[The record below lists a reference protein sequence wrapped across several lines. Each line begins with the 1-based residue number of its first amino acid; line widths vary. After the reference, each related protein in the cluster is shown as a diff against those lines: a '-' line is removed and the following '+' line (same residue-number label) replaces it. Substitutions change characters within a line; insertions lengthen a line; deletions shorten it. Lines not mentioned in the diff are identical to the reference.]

1 MKAIG
6 KYVIITPVKD
16 KDTVTKGG
24 LILAEKQRE
33 DIRYRKAEVVKVGS
47 EVSAIKEKDKIY
59 YDKAAGF
66 NIEIDKEEFKV
77 IKEFD
82 VVVIL

>member
-6 KYVIITPVKD
+6 KYIVIKQIKEKNTK
-16 KDTVTKGG
+16 TKGG
-24 LILAEKQRE
+24 LILAESQRE
-33 DIRYRKAEVVKVGS
+33 DVRYRMAEIVEPGNDVKVLKKG
-47 EVSAIKEKDKIY
+47 DKIY
-59 YDKAAGF
+59 YDKSAGF
-66 NIEIDKEEFKV
+66 NIEIKKEQYKV

>member
-6 KYVIITPVKD
+6 KYIVIKPIKEVD
-16 KDTVTKGG
+16 KKTKGG
-24 LILAEKQRE
+24 LILAENQRE
-33 DIRYRKAEVVKVGS
+33 DIRYRRAKVIEPGSDVEVLKKGD
-47 EVSAIKEKDKIY
+47 EVY

-66 NIEIDKEEFKV
+66 NIELEKEQYKV

-82 VVVIL
+82 VVIVL

>member
-6 KYVIITPVKD
+6 KYIIIEPIKD
-16 KDTVTKGG
+16 KDTKTKGG
-24 LILAEKQRE
+24 LLLAEKQRE
-33 DIRYRKAEVVKVGS
+33 DVRYRKAKIITVGSDVKVLKKGNQ
-47 EVSAIKEKDKIY
+47 IY

-66 NIEIDKEEFKV
+66 NIELDKEQYKV
-77 IKEFD
+77 IKEHD

>member
-6 KYVIITPVKD
+6 KYIVIDPIKD

-33 DIRYRKAEVVKVGS
+33 DVRYRKAKIVTVGS
-47 EVSAIKEKDKIY
+47 DVKALKKGNEIY

-66 NIEIDKEEFKV
+66 NIEIDKEQYKV

>member
-6 KYVIITPVKD
+6 KYLVIEPIKEIDVQ
-16 KDTVTKGG
+16 TKGG

-33 DIRYRKAEVVKVGS
+33 DVRYRKAKVIEPGS
-47 EVSAIKEKDKIY
+47 EVSVLKKGDKVY

-66 NIEIDKEEFKV
+66 NIEINKEEYKV
-77 IKEFD
+77 IKEHD
-82 VVVIL
+82 VVVVL